1 MRYLFLLLAFMSS
14 LCFGD
19 YANSPKYPETTAT
32 GGNITLYVDGIAQTP
47 QYSKPDTANAAAV
60 AASQK
65 TPEKT
70 VVLKYPDVRYQTVW
84 RSNTTYSSSSASNS
98 SSSQSSNS
106 RSSSSSN
113 SRNSGVLVRL
123 YNNIPNIQTSNVD
136 TLEELDSL
144 AGFLDSNQPNSSITY
159 NNPPTPAIAV
169 DSAIRLTFYIYLN
182 KSDSIRFVSTM
193 DDSLFLSIDG
203 VPFHKIPFDN
213 WGVKSSPVFTPNES
227 RFYLVDWIV
236 YNGISGGQLIPSISV
251 NGVVKSLS
259 TEFYQLEAPA
269 IQPVNSLSSSS
280 SVQSPSS
287 SGVARMATLSWQP
300 PAERENGQ
308 PLLLDEIGGYEIR
321 QQVNSSYQYIKINDA
336 MVTEHTFTYF
346 GGDVE
351 IAVFDISGLYSDFT
365 KASR

>member
-1 MRYLFLLLAFMSS
+1 MSS

-65 TPEKT
+65 MPEKT

-144 AGFLDSNQPNSSITY
+144 PGFLDLNQPNSSITY
-159 NNPPTPAIAV
+159 NNPPAPAIAV

-236 YNGISGGQLIPSISV
+236 YNGISVGQLIPSISI
-251 NGVVKSLS
+251 NGVSQSLS
-259 TEFYQLEAPA
+259 AEFYRLES
-269 IQPVNSLSSSS
+269 PVLALSSSS
-280 SVQSPSS
+280 RATSNTSSSSRASS
-287 SGVARMATLSWQP
+287 SGVRTATLTWEP
-300 PAERENGQ
+300 PKERENGQ
-308 PLLLDEIGGYEIR
+308 LLPIGEIGGYEIR

-336 MVTEHTFTYF
+336 MVTKHTFTYF